1 MVTFEYPAVLDD
13 SMNSQLEQPVEYKID
28 STVVDFGQSAR
39 LDDQDDWGIYP
50 IRPDHYRAPEVVLG
64 CDWKVYDAQGHYDAK
79 AHLAE
84 MIALL
89 GKFLHNELADSLR
102 RLKKRECNALVYQKP
117 TPRLFSDITPLG
129 ACKVPSPTPSHFAY
143 W

>member
-28 STVVDFGQSAR
+28 STVRAVYHSHSDSRPLRKSAR

-64 CDWKVYDAQGHYDAK
+64 CDWKVSTDIWNLGKELFRQVYDAQGHYDAK

-89 GKFLHNELADSLR
+89 GPPHPELVARSH
-102 RLKKRECNALVYQKP
+102 
-117 TPRLFSDITPLG
+117 SMLG
-129 ACKVPSPTPSHFAY
+129 YT
-143 W
+143 